1 MMKEKDS
8 VICQLYLKIEDLE
21 TKLAASEIAKST
33 LETLSNDIER
43 DLKKEIHEVNQVNAK
58 LEQDLANEKE
68 INQKLQHEID
78 DLKEDKRFE
87 MSKKGKMLCM
97 YFVQQKICRMHN
109 SNSCPFAHSIAE
121 VKAANSKIGGG
132 TLYKSAPCKVCNY

>member
-1 MMKEKDS
+1 M
-8 VICQLYLKIEDLE
+8 L
-21 TKLAASEIAKST
+21 
-33 LETLSNDIER
+33 
-43 DLKKEIHEVNQVNAK
+43 K

-78 DLKEDKRFE
+78 DKRFE

-97 YFVQQKICRMHN
+97 YFVEQKLCHMHKAN
-109 SNSCPFAHSIAE
+109 TCNYAHSVAE
-121 VKAANSKIGGG
+121 VKAANAKIGGG